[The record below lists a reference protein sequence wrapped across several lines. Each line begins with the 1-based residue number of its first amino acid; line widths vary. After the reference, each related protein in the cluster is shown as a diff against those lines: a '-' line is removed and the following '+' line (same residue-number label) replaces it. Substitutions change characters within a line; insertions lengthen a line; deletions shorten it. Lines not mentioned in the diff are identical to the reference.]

1 MHAKR
6 TWRKKM
12 SQHQTNL
19 MWFLFSTVYLH
30 RVTLYKA
37 FIKMLTAATPWLLV
51 FAYHTICSVYCS
63 CICHQPTM
71 GHATSHLRNK
81 FGLSQREIE
90 WTEGVRS
97 QRDLHLLCGIAQL
110 ALHRHNLHNSL
121 QSGFGF
127 RWARGQPK
135 TERKHASRHMVIQ
148 TKESESNG
156 KSYLVWVTERIF
168 IHHIPGCENSGC
180 WSQSINTSLKS
191 ACGDCKA
198 NSIWSKVYNLHKS
211 FLRSHV
217 CNPSGTG

>member
-1 MHAKR
+1 MAWSDMHAKR

-110 ALHRHNLHNSL
+110 ALNWRNLHNSL
-121 QSGFGF
+121 QSGFAF
-127 RWARGQPK
+127 RCARGQPK
-135 TERKHASRHMVIQ
+135 QSASMHQ
-148 TKESESNG
+148 
-156 KSYLVWVTERIF
+156 
-168 IHHIPGCENSGC
+168 
-180 WSQSINTSLKS
+180 
-191 ACGDCKA
+191 DCKQA
-198 NSIWSKVYNLHKS
+198 KARRKKLPCLGYWKNFHP
-211 FLRSHV
+211 SHSRMWEQWLLI
-217 CNPSGTG
+217 PEH